1 MRIFTTYIITS
12 FCLCMADEATR
23 FIPATPGN
31 ITIADSTPLPAEL
44 ASCGWK
50 WLPDQG
56 NGGILES
63 TGDPEHNAAPL
74 VLWVDDLDPET
85 DYEVFGFFW
94 APGFGEV
101 KDAKEPHHWPARFGL
116 GMASLTTYGGKFS
129 KRIPWIISPGSQT
142 GEFHGVSAVVEEE
155 KPLDIGKGK
164 LSTTSGDTRLI
175 RARVGVARSDPKGR
189 LPVFMDDFP
198 DSIHC
203 GRTRIDGIAV
213 GLAAKG
219 SEPSAG
225 AGAAKSLHSALRA
238 GDRLSVEREMLAGA
252 DVNALDGDGLSP
264 LFHPVAFGDKEMV
277 KALLK
282 AGSDPNAP
290 GQSVMALTAAA
301 STGDAAMVRLL
312 LGAGAEVPAGK
323 LALAP
328 WMPTVNYDQSH
339 LHPAIAAIR
348 AGSLET
354 LKVLLEKKPDLDLEA
369 LGPEYDARPGQSAN
383 NRARSLF
390 LVDEAIS
397 MEHDELAAFLIARG
411 CNLRGRRFGE
421 GPGTSVASPHFPL
434 LARSIAQGDTLAA
447 TRKALLRHGVP
458 AVRPEQADR
467 HGGGGEIYS
476 IAPWDGLSAAISVG
490 DLALTQELLPQA
502 GEVHPLYQDMLLALA
517 RSSGEPEIL
526 RMIGERFP
534 QAGSRHIGGKI
545 QAEDA
550 QEEEALRLLLMRRKP
565 AAARLLENDGQW
577 TLAVIA
583 APKAG
588 GQGASL
594 EVAASNDAGWTVV
607 DRAEVQTALGEA
619 GFANPWGKGEQ
630 NLADLGDR
638 VSADLLVLVS
648 MLESPDFRL
657 LRFEAV
663 DVTTGLA
670 VHREHVEQGAFD
682 PEKSV
687 TPLLARI
694 REAFLKA
701 RSGGRPKAITML
713 PFSVSHE
720 VANARALSGVFRA
733 AVHSQ
738 VDGTPGL
745 LSVGMEE
752 IRAISA
758 EQVMAGEDSMWAAA
772 FTLEGGV
779 AALGDD
785 RISLTLRLRTAVGKE
800 RSQDATEEGATSDL
814 PDMAAR
820 AWKKLATKET
830 FGAADAPLERP
841 DARQAETEAARL
853 LREGEWLL
861 KSGMASEALPLFER
875 ANLLGAD
882 PETLVSFHLRALAK
896 PATIRG
902 NWRKTDAFPLNEM
915 YTEHPLSLYYQ
926 NLLLDSLDEARALL
940 DEAAYYQSRHGEA
953 SLRWKNSDFWDVTRL
968 LSFIR
973 ASIPKTLP
981 PDVSESTVRDFGAD
995 LDRFTAEYFRI
1006 RASMDRPTP
1015 APADFS
1021 QRRGRRAISAAML
1034 RRNPELLRGM
1044 VTMLFVCSTDKA
1056 GEDGANKGLFG
1067 EISDTYRNPA
1077 WYGKEKILA
1086 DAVAARMDEYRG
1098 SRRFLHEAELALIRS
1113 KGDARPAAARALREI
1128 QARLG
1133 RRDHFHKPTW
1143 LPISFGDGD
1152 LYHFGA
1158 ANLLDRGH
1166 PKVPRHSES
1175 MLVGFVHE
1183 PRGIRDWITH
1193 QGYEGAIRS
1202 IIQLEENPAQDAF
1215 RKDFDLNVWKP
1226 YVGLMES
1233 TAKLPDHSRSMADL
1247 LEGAALQEMIQ
1258 GIPLHAPLAAHWR
1271 RLFPGR
1277 ESTDGGAPKARLLA
1291 DLRATDGAPSGLFEA
1306 PMIDNRRR
1314 LLWMLYHPFERD
1326 STTLRRGSHTLLSG
1340 VKRQPWMIGVD
1351 CVSGEIAIR
1360 ANLAHAP
1367 GLNPGAALRNSPQL
1381 SVSSSGYEP
1390 GFLAQT
1396 NDLVF
1401 TNALWTGAEL
1411 GGAFVPNVGV
1421 LIAKDSGSLI
1431 GLDPPRAAGI
1441 PLDPATGMGRSVGA
1455 VAVGDEFFYLQQV
1468 GDLRAHYQT
1477 KNLIPY
1483 QIMRVGASGK
1493 ARPVTVHGRRPA
1505 LTPFDAADRSPQA
1518 VYCDGDRLLVMNER
1532 GDVGQFNPK
1541 DDSWDMEVRAKT
1553 GEARKL
1559 ATEDF
1564 RSWIFPHHTVKGW
1577 GKESQIVID
1586 AQKLL
1591 PGMLNIRIPGR
1602 GEARLKVELEIPE
1615 DFRKQKV
1622 FDSALAMVKT
1632 RDGSRVS
1639 GGEFKS
1645 FDELNAEESFCMV
1658 VLNQTENDLI
1668 LGLQSGSLHEW
1679 YPGKR
1684 SGLFLPLI
1692 WTLPKADF
1700 LKAVEDVS
1708 TK

>member
-1 MRIFTTYIITS
+1 
-12 FCLCMADEATR
+12 MADEATR

-31 ITIADSTPLPAEL
+31 ITIADSSPLPAEL

-164 LSTTSGDTRLI
+164 LSTSSGDTRLI

-434 LARSIAQGDTLAA
+434 LARSIAQGDALAA
-447 TRKALLRHGVP
+447 TRKALLRRGVP

-630 NLADLGDR
+630 I
-638 VSADLLVLVS
+638 
-648 MLESPDFRL
+648 SP
-657 LRFEAV
+657 
-663 DVTTGLA
+663 
-670 VHREHVEQGAFD
+670 
-682 PEKSV
+682 
-687 TPLLARI
+687 I
-694 REAFLKA
+694 
-701 RSGGRPKAITML
+701 
-713 PFSVSHE
+713 
-720 VANARALSGVFRA
+720 
-733 AVHSQ
+733 
-738 VDGTPGL
+738 
-745 LSVGMEE
+745 
-752 IRAISA
+752 
-758 EQVMAGEDSMWAAA
+758 WA
-772 FTLEGGV
+772 TECL
-779 AALGDD
+779 
-785 RISLTLRLRTAVGKE
+785 RIS
-800 RSQDATEEGATSDL
+800 
-814 PDMAAR
+814 
-820 AWKKLATKET
+820 
-830 FGAADAPLERP
+830 
-841 DARQAETEAARL
+841 
-853 LREGEWLL
+853 
-861 KSGMASEALPLFER
+861 
-875 ANLLGAD
+875 
-882 PETLVSFHLRALAK
+882 
-896 PATIRG
+896 
-902 NWRKTDAFPLNEM
+902 
-915 YTEHPLSLYYQ
+915 
-926 NLLLDSLDEARALL
+926 
-940 DEAAYYQSRHGEA
+940 
-953 SLRWKNSDFWDVTRL
+953 
-968 LSFIR
+968 
-973 ASIPKTLP
+973 
-981 PDVSESTVRDFGAD
+981 
-995 LDRFTAEYFRI
+995 
-1006 RASMDRPTP
+1006 
-1015 APADFS
+1015 
-1021 QRRGRRAISAAML
+1021 
-1034 RRNPELLRGM
+1034 
-1044 VTMLFVCSTDKA
+1044 
-1056 GEDGANKGLFG
+1056 
-1067 EISDTYRNPA
+1067 
-1077 WYGKEKILA
+1077 
-1086 DAVAARMDEYRG
+1086 
-1098 SRRFLHEAELALIRS
+1098 
-1113 KGDARPAAARALREI
+1113 
-1128 QARLG
+1128 
-1133 RRDHFHKPTW
+1133 
-1143 LPISFGDGD
+1143 
-1152 LYHFGA
+1152 
-1158 ANLLDRGH
+1158 
-1166 PKVPRHSES
+1166 
-1175 MLVGFVHE
+1175 
-1183 PRGIRDWITH
+1183 
-1193 QGYEGAIRS
+1193 
-1202 IIQLEENPAQDAF
+1202 
-1215 RKDFDLNVWKP
+1215 
-1226 YVGLMES
+1226 
-1233 TAKLPDHSRSMADL
+1233 
-1247 LEGAALQEMIQ
+1247 
-1258 GIPLHAPLAAHWR
+1258 
-1271 RLFPGR
+1271 
-1277 ESTDGGAPKARLLA
+1277 
-1291 DLRATDGAPSGLFEA
+1291 
-1306 PMIDNRRR
+1306 
-1314 LLWMLYHPFERD
+1314 
-1326 STTLRRGSHTLLSG
+1326 
-1340 VKRQPWMIGVD
+1340 
-1351 CVSGEIAIR
+1351 
-1360 ANLAHAP
+1360 
-1367 GLNPGAALRNSPQL
+1367 
-1381 SVSSSGYEP
+1381 
-1390 GFLAQT
+1390 
-1396 NDLVF
+1396 
-1401 TNALWTGAEL
+1401 
-1411 GGAFVPNVGV
+1411 
-1421 LIAKDSGSLI
+1421 
-1431 GLDPPRAAGI
+1431 
-1441 PLDPATGMGRSVGA
+1441 
-1455 VAVGDEFFYLQQV
+1455 
-1468 GDLRAHYQT
+1468 
-1477 KNLIPY
+1477 
-1483 QIMRVGASGK
+1483 
-1493 ARPVTVHGRRPA
+1493 
-1505 LTPFDAADRSPQA
+1505 
-1518 VYCDGDRLLVMNER
+1518 
-1532 GDVGQFNPK
+1532 
-1541 DDSWDMEVRAKT
+1541 
-1553 GEARKL
+1553 
-1559 ATEDF
+1559 
-1564 RSWIFPHHTVKGW
+1564 
-1577 GKESQIVID
+1577 
-1586 AQKLL
+1586 
-1591 PGMLNIRIPGR
+1591 
-1602 GEARLKVELEIPE
+1602 
-1615 DFRKQKV
+1615 
-1622 FDSALAMVKT
+1622 
-1632 RDGSRVS
+1632 
-1639 GGEFKS
+1639 
-1645 FDELNAEESFCMV
+1645 
-1658 VLNQTENDLI
+1658 
-1668 LGLQSGSLHEW
+1668 
-1679 YPGKR
+1679 
-1684 SGLFLPLI
+1684 
-1692 WTLPKADF
+1692 
-1700 LKAVEDVS
+1700 
-1708 TK
+1708 